1 MRIAVSGSHA
11 TGKSTLVAE
20 LVRRLPDVTAFDEP
34 YHLLESEGHAF
45 TTPPT
50 ASDFELLFGRAVSLL
65 AAPEPRAAVFD
76 RCPADYLAYL
86 AALSPAA
93 ISPDRT
99 AEAAVALQTLD
110 LVIFVPLERPDRID
124 MAEVPVLRRR
134 VDRILRE
141 MLVEN
146 AWGFD
151 IPVVTVHGTPEERAD
166 QVVLFLPSATQAGIA
181 RRARP
186 GQHRR

>member
-20 LVRRLPDVTAFDEP
+20 LVRRRPDVTAFDEP
-34 YHLLESEGHAF
+34 YHNLGAAHRGLR
-45 TTPPT
+45 PLP
-50 ASDFELLFGRAVSLL
+50 GRL
-65 AAPEPRAAVFD
+65 PGIPGGT
-76 RCPADYLAYL
+76 
-86 AALSPAA
+86 SPAA

-99 AEAAVALQTLD
+99 GEAAVALQTLD

-124 MAEVPVLRRR
+124 MAEAPRLRRR

-141 MLVEN
+141 MFVEN

-151 IPVVTVHGTPEERAD
+151 MPVVTVHGAPGERAD
-166 QVVLFLPSATQAGIA
+166 QVVSFLGVRHAGRNRPSRAARAASTLNPGIT
-181 RRARP
+181 R
-186 GQHRR
+186 HRCTECVDVSR